1 MPLLFFTYRQSK
13 SIIITWDFFLAPS
26 NSISITILL
35 DQTGLTLI
43 TVVIF
48 IATNVL
54 FFTALY
60 IEDDPF
66 IPRFTALV
74 ISFIFSMC
82 LLVILPNLTTLL
94 IGWDGLGLSSYLL
107 VLYYQTP
114 KSQGAALI
122 TAITNRLGDLLIL
135 FAIAR
140 CLNSH

>member
-1 MPLLFFTYRQSK
+1 MPLLFFIYRQKK
-13 SIIITWDFFLAPS
+13 SIIVSGDFFRTSS
-26 NSISITILL
+26 NPISVIILR
-35 DQTGLTLI
+35 DQAGLNRI
-43 TVVIF
+43 VVVMF
-48 IATNVL
+48 IAANVL

-82 LLVILPNLTTLL
+82 LLVILPSLITLL
-94 IGWDGLGLSSYLL
+94 IGWDGLGLSSYIL

-135 FAIAR
+135 FTIA
-140 CLNSH
+140 

>member
-1 MPLLFFTYRQSK
+1 MS
-13 SIIITWDFFLAPS
+13 WDFFLTSS
-26 NSISITILL
+26 NPISITILL

-43 TVVIF
+43 IVVIL
-48 IATNVL
+48 IAANVL

-82 LLVILPNLTTLL
+82 LLVALPNLTTLL
-94 IGWDGLGLSSYLL
+94 IGWDGLGLSSYIL

-122 TAITNRLGDLLIL
+122 TALTNRLGDLFIL
-135 FAIAR
+135 FTIAW